1 MGLKKCPRCE
11 LNYILDGG
19 ELCSVCREEVRGM
32 RSADDSTLLCSVC
45 GELPA
50 LPGQDMCK
58 ACLLEMRSIDILSTD
73 ADEDEAPVEKTELK
87 PDPISGLDE
96 MEEVDDI
103 DSELEEEAEAEPD
116 LEEAISNDDLNID
129 DIAEI
134 DDALDA
140 IDIDGEDGDDEEQ

>member
-1 MGLKKCPRCE
+1 MGLIKCPRCE

-32 RSADDSTLLCSVC
+32 HSTDDSILLCSVC

-58 ACLLEMRSIDILSTD
+58 ACLVEMRSIDILSTD
-73 ADEDEAPVEKTELK
+73 NEEDEAAVETNEMK

-96 MEEVDDI
+96 MEEVDEEMDEEA
-103 DSELEEEAEAEPD
+103 ELEEE
-116 LEEAISNDDLNID
+116 LEIDEKAIDEAIEESL
-129 DIAEI
+129 DIEI
-134 DDALDA
+134 EFDPL
-140 IDIDGEDGDDEEQ
+140 ENEEDEEQ

>member
-1 MGLKKCPRCE
+1 MALKKCSRCE

-32 RSADDSTLLCSVC
+32 HSTYDSILLCSVC

-58 ACLLEMRSIDILSTD
+58 ACLHEMRSIDILSTD
-73 ADEDEAPVEKTELK
+73 NEEDEAPVETNELK

-96 MEEVDDI
+96 MEEVDNVD
-103 DSELEEEAEAEPD
+103 
-116 LEEAISNDDLNID
+116 
-129 DIAEI
+129 AEI
-134 DDALDA
+134 DEEVETELDEEMSIDDAPIEEGLD
-140 IDIDGEDGDDEEQ
+140 IEIEFDPLENEEDDEL